1 MRRNLLVALTASAAL
16 LVACGEDDPAA
27 PAGPSLSDAPTAGL
41 AAEVRTLAAGRGIG
55 PLERPAPVR
64 PELSRLGQALAFD
77 KILSGNK
84 DIACMTCHLPAF
96 GTGDGLR
103 FSIGAGGVGIGPA
116 RTHPG
121 NTAVIPRNAPS
132 AFNLFALRELF
143 WDGRVAEDAQ
153 GHFVTP
159 AGQRLTPHM
168 TSVFEFGPV
177 SAQPMFPVLSHEEMR
192 GADGNE
198 LAALSDKQAQQIWR
212 GLMDRLGRIR
222 EYRRMFEAAYPGQR
236 FAQMNFAHAGNAM
249 AGFFIDRLSFNDS
262 PWDRFLAGDDNA
274 MTEAQLR
281 GAKDFMSARCS
292 VCHNGP
298 AFTDNQFHNVAVA
311 QFGPGR
317 GDGPG
322 GKDDFGRAHETGR
335 PEDRYTFRTTPLR
348 NVELTAPYGHD
359 GAFMSLRDFVAHY
372 SESDTRL
379 RDFDASSLGTEF
391 SGTLLR
397 NFDEIL
403 ATRDPLLD
411 GVVFDDQTI
420 DDVTEFLKALTDPA
434 ARDLSRVVPAS
445 VPSGL
450 PIDR

>member
-1 MRRNLLVALTASAAL
+1 
-16 LVACGEDDPAA
+16 
-27 PAGPSLSDAPTAGL
+27 
-41 AAEVRTLAAGRGIG
+41 
-55 PLERPAPVR
+55 
-64 PELSRLGQALAFD
+64 
-77 KILSGNK
+77 
-84 DIACMTCHLPAF
+84 
-96 GTGDGLR
+96 
-103 FSIGAGGVGIGPA
+103 
-116 RTHPG
+116 
-121 NTAVIPRNAPS
+121 
-132 AFNLFALRELF
+132 
-143 WDGRVAEDAQ
+143 
-153 GHFVTP
+153 
-159 AGQRLTPHM
+159 
-168 TSVFEFGPV
+168 
-177 SAQPMFPVLSHEEMR
+177 MFPVLSHEEMR
-192 GADGNE
+192 GAGGNE

-222 EYRRMFEAAYPGQR
+222 EYRRMFEAAYPGRR

-317 GDGPG
+317 GDGPD

-335 PEDRYTFRTTPLR
+335 PGDRYAFRTTPLR

-372 SESDTRL
+372 SESDVRL
-379 RDFDASSLGTEF
+379 RNFDASTLGTEF
-391 SGTLLR
+391 GGTLLR

-420 DDVTEFLKALTDPA
+420 DDVTEFLKALTDPS

>member
-41 AAEVRTLAAGRGIG
+41 AAEVRTRAAGRGIG

-192 GADGNE
+192 GASGNE

-298 AFTDNQFHNVAVA
+298 AYTDNQFHNVAVA
-311 QFGPGR
+311 QFGTGR

-335 PEDRYTFRTTPLR
+335 PEDRYAFRTTPLR